1 MWAEGKDMES
11 IHSHLDR
18 AGFQNCVDSDRR
30 VEVMVSGKR
39 GNESLGLQILAG
51 Y

>member
-1 MWAEGKDMES
+1 MEC

-18 AGFQNCVDSDRR
+18 TGFQNCVGSDRR
-30 VEVMVSGKR
+30 VEGMVSGKH
-39 GNESLGLQILAG
+39 GDESLGLQILAG

>member
-1 MWAEGKDMES
+1 MWAAGKDMES

-18 AGFQNCVDSDRR
+18 AGFQNCIDSDGR
-30 VEVMVSGKR
+30 VEGMVSGKR
-39 GNESLGLQILAG
+39 GDESLGLQILAG